1 MPTSKQAKGAIPNA
15 KDLLSLHD
23 AELITIDVDTAGR
36 ALSLRFKRSGGTLV
50 DFSFEHVRHLRIS
63 GVFLQNVASRVS

>member
-1 MPTSKQAKGAIPNA
+1 
-15 KDLLSLHD
+15 LHD